1 MEELFGAGAV
11 AWGLGVL
18 SDCAKAG
25 TTERTARK
33 TRKVARILQ
42 DGWFTVF
49 SLSELKIRCGAK

>member
-25 TTERTARK
+25 TTEKTARK
-33 TRKVARILQ
+33 T
-42 DGWFTVF
+42 
-49 SLSELKIRCGAK
+49 SESRADTPRRLVHGVLPERTQN